1 MAIEMLFLHG
11 AGGFHDDQPL
21 AAALA
26 SELGAHFSI
35 PELPDEDMS
44 VAAWTSA
51 IRPHVDELTA
61 SDVLVAHS
69 FGASMLLALL
79 STMPTPPPR
88 AFLLA
93 MPNWGDN
100 GWAVADYDFT
110 GAEPTTALTL
120 HHCEDDDVVPVSHV
134 ALNQRLLPSADVRL
148 HEVGGHQFDGC
159 ASLVAADIRAHS

>member
-51 IRPHVDELTA
+51 IRLHVDELTA

-93 MPNWGDN
+93 MPNWGEN

-134 ALNQRLLPSADVRL
+134 ALNQRLLPSADVHRYEL
-148 HEVGGHQFDGC
+148 GGHQFDGC